1 MAMIDTLRPAFA
13 ALGIELSYEA
23 PFYYRFEYEYLPF
36 GVVVDSDDPGEP
48 VYYFGAPVP
57 DPLEGGMDEYTFTT
71 ALDVTR
77 TFHPDVNGEWN
88 DGQPYLESKQY
99 LVDGRQVPP
108 DVLLDQLEAYKDA
121 YVFLLA
127 NICLVEVTRQG

>member
-1 MAMIDTLRPAFA
+1 MTHTLIMSMID
-13 ALGIELSYEA
+13 SQ
-23 PFYYRFEYEYLPF
+23 
-36 GVVVDSDDPGEP
+36 S
-48 VYYFGAPVP
+48 
-57 DPLEGGMDEYTFTT
+57 
-71 ALDVTR
+71 
-77 TFHPDVNGEWN
+77 
-88 DGQPYLESKQY
+88 YLESKQY

>member
-1 MAMIDTLRPAFA
+1 MSMID
-13 ALGIELSYEA
+13 SQ
-23 PFYYRFEYEYLPF
+23 
-36 GVVVDSDDPGEP
+36 S
-48 VYYFGAPVP
+48 
-57 DPLEGGMDEYTFTT
+57 
-71 ALDVTR
+71 
-77 TFHPDVNGEWN
+77 
-88 DGQPYLESKQY
+88 YLESKQY